1 MSTRTEEPS
10 SSSFQQPKIAIIG
23 AGIAGLSAARAL
35 FAGGLQNLTIFEA
48 ANRIGGRIHTV
59 PFGKFYFSFFVSK
72 TFSLLFPR

>member
-10 SSSFQQPKIAIIG
+10 SSPEQPPKIAIIG

-59 PFGKFYFSFFVSK
+59 PFGELSISPFFLR
-72 TFSLLFPR
+72 F